1 MSDYNKVIED
11 SVRNLLAIFNK
22 LNGKDRNFATL
33 QLTKLINHV
42 NRTEKQR
49 KNAIE
54 KFRNVPH
61 DRYDDTLDFLIDVV
75 GLMGYSELELNIY
88 LRDDFVLW
96 FKNNALSNPK
106 YQAKNITTNILQS
119 FGQSYRLYKLEYDKE
134 PDSYND
140 LRKFVINF
148 NEDWPKIIKNQVKQL
163 TND

>member
-1 MSDYNKVIED
+1 MSNYDKVIED

-22 LNGKDRNFATL
+22 LNGRDKHFATL

-61 DRYDDTLDFLIDVV
+61 DRYEDTLDFLIDVV
-75 GLMGYSELELNIY
+75 GLMGFNELELRVYI
-88 LRDDFVLW
+88 RDDFVKW
-96 FKNNALSNPK
+96 FKIHALASEK
-106 YQAKNITTNILQS
+106 YKSKNITTNILQS
-119 FGQSYRLYKLEYDKE
+119 FGQAYSLYKMEYDKE
-134 PDSYND
+134 PSSYNE
-140 LRKFVINF
+140 LRNFVINF
-148 NEDWPKIIKNQVKQL
+148 NEDWPKIIQNQVNLL